1 MIYHITQL
9 TFKATIHVNFYFK
22 MVYTKTLINVKH
34 TTKGYGNLVI
44 LHTNIV
50 VVFNMKTIK
59 E

>member
-1 MIYHITQL
+1 
-9 TFKATIHVNFYFK
+9 

>member
-1 MIYHITQL
+1 
-9 TFKATIHVNFYFK
+9 

-50 VVFNMKTIK
+50 VVFNMKTKNNSKTLNTKSPPQTLHI
-59 E
+59 